1 MTTVVPE
8 DLMDL
13 AKQMDGKIDPPFD
26 TAMTTLKSDRKLTAG
41 MFTSVTF
48 TLASAYAVACEFMDE
63 ELQTKR
69 QDLHDLTAKLRTVA
83 NDWVTAEQANTIRP
97 R

>member
-1 MTTVVPE
+1 MTSVVPE

-13 AKQMDGKIDPPFD
+13 AKRMEGQIDPHFD
-26 TAMTTLKSDRKLTAG
+26 TAKAALEDGRGLTAG

-48 TLASAYAVACEFMDE
+48 TLASAYAIACEFVDTD
-63 ELQTKR
+63 LRKKR
-69 QDLHDLTAKLRTVA
+69 QDLFDNTSKLRSVA
-83 NDWVTAEQANTIRP
+83 QAWTEAEQANTIRP